1 MKKKQKDIAELGN
14 DIFHIINCERDIIFK
29 EKALVTVLINFA
41 KIEDD
46 ADKKRFSMHILNLK
60 NINSK

>member
-1 MKKKQKDIAELGN
+1 MKKKQKNIAELGN
-14 DIFHIINCERDIIFK
+14 LIHGIMNCNRNTIVK
-29 EKALVTVLINFA
+29 EQLLVTALINFA